1 MYRPDMDSF
10 SSLFKALGGPDE
22 VARKLNRTPDAIYKM
37 AQRQSVMPK
46 HWPLLV
52 ELARDKKVRGVT
64 LDSLARIATA
74 KADA

>member
-22 VARKLNRTPDAIYKM
+22 VARKLNLTSDAVYKM
-37 AQRQSVMPK
+37 AQRHSVRPK
-46 HWPLLV
+46 HWAPLV
-52 ELARDKKVRGVT
+52 ELARDRKVRGVT
-64 LDSLARIATA
+64 LDSLARIATT